1 MRPRAVKRLF
11 AFSTRTRDEVRTD
24 IRDEFQFHL
33 DMRVD
38 ELMRDGLSEA
48 DARAQAGCE
57 FGNQRAVA
65 IGCAQH
71 DDRIEQRRRL
81 SNVAGEIKQDAVI
94 GLRLLGRSPGFAAV
108 AILTLALGIGA
119 NTAIF
124 SALDAVLLRPLPYPA
139 PDRLVEVFERLE
151 NGNQNS
157 VAGGAYLDWKKHS
170 TQFTS
175 LAIFDRV
182 SYNLRG
188 SGAAERLQ
196 GIATSHDLLQL
207 LGVGPLLG
215 RGFIEE
221 DDRPGGRND
230 VVILTEELWRSRFG
244 GNVAIV
250 NTHIILD
257 DVSRTVVGILPR
269 GAWLF
274 REHQF
279 LVPLVLTPGTPR
291 AARSPHWGTVF
302 GRLKPETTIE
312 RADAELKSIKRQL
325 VKEYPRFKEKWSV
338 GLRSLPELVAGT
350 SRPSLLI
357 LLGAVSLVLLI
368 ACANVANL
376 LLARSHQRQQEIALR
391 AALGATG
398 GRLVRQVL
406 TESIVL
412 ASLGGAAGLALASW
426 SVRLLQYLT
435 AQIAPGAP
443 APELDGRVLVFSL
456 GLTAATG
463 LFFGILPALRARKPD
478 LNDTL
483 KNGGKNA
490 TAGGRQRAQST
501 LVVAEVALTVMLLT
515 AAGLLMRSLA
525 NTAMSDPGFE
535 PSRVLAFDV
544 SLPSATYNTDE
555 KRMAFWNGLRA
566 RVGAVPGV
574 ETAGE
579 GMAIPF
585 AGGGTGEYFFLPG
598 KAGENDVLLGRLNYV
613 SPGYLEALGTRL
625 IAGRLL
631 TDADNVAKGPRV
643 AVINQ
648 TAARALFGTKSPLEQ
663 PVVVAAQTWQIVGV
677 IADVADRQLDLAR
690 RAFAYVPQSYN
701 PGNYSMVVRTRLDP
715 TSLVNSIRGEIARLD
730 PGVALANPRALNDAM
745 ATSLTPGRT
754 MLTLVGAFALS
765 ALTLACIGL
774 YGVMAY
780 SVSTRRREICIRM
793 ALGAE
798 RRAVIGHV
806 LKGGVRLMTVGLFL
820 GIAGALAI
828 ARLLTS
834 ELYQVSSYDPLVIT
848 GTIASVATV
857 ATLACWMPAW
867 RAARFDPI
875 SSLRAD

>member
-11 AFSTRTRDEVRTD
+11 AFSTRTREETRTD

-38 ELMRDGLSEA
+38 ELTRDGLSEA
-48 DARAQAGCE
+48 DARAKATRE
-57 FGNQRAVA
+57 FGSQPAGE

-81 SNVAGEIKQDAVI
+81 SNIAGEIKQDTVI

-151 NGNQNS
+151 NASQNS
-157 VAGGAYLDWKKHS
+157 VAGGVYLDWKTHS
-170 TQFTS
+170 TQFD
-175 LAIFDRV
+175 AIAILDRV
-182 SYNLRG
+182 TYNLRG
-188 SGAAERLQ
+188 SGTPERVP
-196 GIATSHDLLQL
+196 GIAASHNLLQV

-221 DDRPGGRND
+221 DDRPGGRTD

-244 GNVAIV
+244 GNAAIV
-250 NTHIILD
+250 NTNIILD

-274 REHQF
+274 REDQF
-279 LVPLVLTPGTPR
+279 FVPLVLTPGTPR
-291 AARSPHWGTVF
+291 AARSPHWAVVF
-302 GRLKPETTIE
+302 GRLKPDTTIE
-312 RADAELKSIKRQL
+312 FADAELNSIKRQL
-325 VKEYPRFKEKWSV
+325 RREYPPFKEKWSV
-338 GLRSLPELVAGT
+338 GIRSLPELVAGT

-376 LLARSHQRQQEIALR
+376 LLARSHQREQEIALR

-398 GRLVRQVL
+398 SRIVRQVL

-412 ASLGGAAGLALASW
+412 AALGGAAGLALAFW
-426 SVRLLQYLT
+426 SVRLLPHLT
-435 AQIAPGAP
+435 ELIAPGAP
-443 APELDGRVLVFSL
+443 WPELDGRVLAFSL
-456 GLTAATG
+456 ALTIATG
-463 LFFGILPALRARKPD
+463 LVFGTLPALRARRPD

-483 KNGGKNA
+483 KDGGKST
-490 TAGGRQRAQST
+490 TAGRHQRAQST
-501 LVVAEVALTVMLLT
+501 LVIAEVALTVVLLS

-525 NTAMSDPGFE
+525 NTATSDPGFE

-544 SLPSATYNTDE
+544 SLPSATYKTDD
-555 KRMAFWNGLRA
+555 KRMAFWTDLRA
-566 RVGAVPGV
+566 RVAAVPGV
-574 ETAGE
+574 EHAGE

-585 AGGGTGEYFFLPG
+585 SGGGFGEYFLLPG
-598 KAGENDVLLGRLNYV
+598 QTRENDAKLGRLNYV

-631 TDADNVAKGPRV
+631 TEADNVAKGPRV

-648 TAARALFGTKSPLEQ
+648 TATRGLFGTKSPLEQ

-677 IADVADRQLDLAR
+677 IADVADRQLDAAR
-690 RAFAYVPQSYN
+690 RAFAYVPQSFN

-715 TSLVNSIRGEIARLD
+715 ISLVNSIRGEIARLD
-730 PGVALANPRALNDAM
+730 PGVALANPRALDDAM
-745 ATSLTPGRT
+745 ATSLTPRRT

-780 SVSTRRREICIRM
+780 SVGTRRREICIRM

-798 RRAVIGHV
+798 RRTVINHV
-806 LKGGVRLMTVGLFL
+806 LKGGVRLVTVGLFL
-820 GIAGALAI
+820 GVAGALVV

-834 ELYQVSSYDPLVIT
+834 ELYQVSSSDPLVIS
-848 GTIASVATV
+848 GTIAAVATV
-857 ATLACWMPAW
+857 AIFACWMPAW

-875 SSLRAD
+875 SSLRNN